1 MEMLIVDEV
10 DRMLEKGH
18 FEELGQI
25 VNWIHRYT
33 LQQLMFL
40 DK

>member
-25 VNWIHRYT
+25 VNWIHRCVP
-33 LQQLMFL
+33 FL
-40 DK
+40 VPFGVI